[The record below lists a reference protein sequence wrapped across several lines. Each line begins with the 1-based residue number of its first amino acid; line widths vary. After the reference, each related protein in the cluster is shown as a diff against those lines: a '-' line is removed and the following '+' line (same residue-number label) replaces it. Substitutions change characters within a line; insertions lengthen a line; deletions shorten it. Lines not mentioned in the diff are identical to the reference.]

1 MVMCPSDCN
10 HEETAEDL
18 VHALRLRKRRPPE
31 REEAWDQQLGEG
43 CSEGRW
49 RRAGEAPSS
58 YGDGCNPWAAS
69 STARQGSGGEEED
82 KEGEGQRQKRKKEEV
97 QGEIQK
103 EEYKQF
109 RGCFGKV
116 APGRQQAPVGGGKDA
131 RGSLQR
137 YGAGSLGED
146 QKQSGEDGTPLCEKE
161 RTEIDQQFRVIQQQL
176 KRRPLR
182 RRGRHDLHSGRQSAG
197 DCRGVPRGTGKSSPG
212 TNAVK
217 PPSKLGRRREDS
229 GSARHRRPVLP
240 TGAPEESY
248 GCSSQGAVDPVR
260 NGRSL
265 DQGQAVT
272 GARPCVAAL
281 EDRGSNV
288 GRQSLVGVTKVR
300 TATAG
305 NRAV

>member
-1 MVMCPSDCN
+1 M
-10 HEETAEDL
+10 
-18 VHALRLRKRRPPE
+18 PE
-31 REEAWDQQLGEG
+31 RLQPRGNSGGSGPRLEVEEEEASRTRGSVDQQLGEG

-109 RGCFGKV
+109 RGCFGESS
-116 APGRQQAPVGGGKDA
+116 PGRQQAPVGGGKDA

-197 DCRGVPRGTGKSSPG
+197 DLPRRTQGYWQIKPWDKCGQTSFKAGEKKRGQREC
-212 TNAVK
+212 
-217 PPSKLGRRREDS
+217 PPSPSSTSDRCSRRKLR
-229 GSARHRRPVLP
+229 V
-240 TGAPEESY
+240 
-248 GCSSQGAVDPVR
+248 Q
-260 NGRSL
+260 
-265 DQGQAVT
+265 
-272 GARPCVAAL
+272 
-281 EDRGSNV
+281 
-288 GRQSLVGVTKVR
+288 
-300 TATAG
+300 
-305 NRAV
+305 